1 MKDRIYEIA
10 KNCEYDGYQRTLARI
25 VYKCFDANTESGV
38 TINEELAKEL
48 HNTVIKKFKRK
59 ENSMRDLKTIFGQKI

>member
-10 KNCEYDGYQRTLARI
+10 KNCEYDGYQRTLASI

-38 TINEELAKEL
+38 TTNEELAKEL